1 MHERILRKTIIT
13 TIRTMIIRIVT
24 IVGMIKTTL
33 EAMILVVILV
43 ETVEKIPGSKKFY
56 LLRLLKNMGWMKQ
69 VPMLK

>member
-1 MHERILRKTIIT
+1 
-13 TIRTMIIRIVT
+13 
-24 IVGMIKTTL
+24 MIKTTL

-69 VPMLK
+69 IPMLK